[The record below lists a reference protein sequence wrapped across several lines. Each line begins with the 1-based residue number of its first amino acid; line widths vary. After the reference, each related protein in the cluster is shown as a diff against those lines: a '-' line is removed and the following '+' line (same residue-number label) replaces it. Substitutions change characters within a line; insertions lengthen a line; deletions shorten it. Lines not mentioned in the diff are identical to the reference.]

1 MADRQQILNSP
12 AFREFMEQ
20 IQKKIIELQP
30 DAANLEAGLLLER
43 AQLERQCHG
52 WRQSLS
58 NPALSPIIRSTLEA
72 DWGQAMERITAID
85 VRITEI
91 QSSATNQ
98 REVLNPET
106 VAERLENLGEI
117 LADGNASATNL
128 VLAQHI
134 AGIYCDAEGKIVV
147 RLCQLGAL
155 GNPEQFGNVGGP
167 TPENDAASELTTPS
181 HGRRR
186 TRRNVPSEVH
196 DDEEVMD
203 AANDFAVDPERF
215 AGLGPEWFSDDVFHV
230 PVLVFWPEENAVKVA
245 EYRLRTEA
253 SMGETAAHFAK
264 CVPTIRKALRYALE
278 KHGINALG
286 KGISASTR
294 PYWPRD
300 NAEAV
305 AEFFSRPEATMKAA
319 KERFGKSQPWI
330 SKARQI
336 AREQSSPPPSD
347 SDSEGTDVS
356 DSTE

>member
-12 AFREFMEQ
+12 AFREFIER
-20 IQKKIIELQP
+20 IQKKITESQP
-30 DAANLEAGLLLER
+30 DAANLEAGLLSER
-43 AQLERQCHG
+43 AQLDRQCQG

-58 NPALSPIIRSTLEA
+58 NPALSPIIRSTLET

-85 VRITEI
+85 VRITEL

-98 REVLNPET
+98 REVLNPEM

-134 AGIYCDAEGKIVV
+134 AGIYCDSEGKIVV

-155 GNPEQFGNVGGP
+155 GNPQQFGNIDGP
-167 TPENDAASELTTPS
+167 TCQDDTVSESTPQS

-196 DDEEVMD
+196 DDEEAMD
-203 AANDFAVDPERF
+203 AANDFAVDPARF
-215 AGLGPEWFSDDVFHV
+215 AGLGPEWFTDDVFHV
-230 PVLVFWPEENAVKVA
+230 PVLVFWADDNAVKVA
-245 EYRLRTEA
+245 EYRLRTNA
-253 SMGETAAHFAK
+253 SMDETAAYFK
-264 CVPTIRKALRYALE
+264 KSVPTIRKALRNALE
-278 KHGINALG
+278 THGINALG
-286 KGISASTR
+286 KGVSAPTR
-294 PYWPRD
+294 AYWPRD

-305 AEFFSRPEATMKAA
+305 AEFFSRPKATMKAA
-319 KERFGKSQPWI
+319 QEHFGKSQPWI
-330 SKARQI
+330 SKARKI
-336 AREQSSPPPSD
+336 AREESSPGPSD
-347 SDSEGTDVS
+347 SDSNETDVS